1 VSSQLM
7 PVAEHRPL
15 DRPVANCRIYERK
28 PCDLP
33 TTCRPASAMEMKETG
48 WEATV
53 VDISLGGLRINL
65 RRRFEKGTGL
75 AIELRGDD
83 EQERTVVFVKVV
95 HLQAIENGAWALG
108 CRFISELGEDELQRL
123 LTSTHNVLS
132 SLNNQQLDEKED
144 DKDEEPGATCS
155 SGAIPPSQ
163 PEIRVL
169 TDVHLLAAAQPGS
182 FRECLVKRLNVTKCW
197 PLTAGKILSLRGKTS
212 DHAPWA
218 LRIQV
223 LKCNPQ
229 GKGWEIQGRIVG
241 PIKGASNG
249 HAPGRP

>member
-1 VSSQLM
+1 MASQLM
-7 PVAEHRPL
+7 PVAEQRPL

-33 TTCRPASAMEMKETG
+33 TTCRPASALAMKEMG
-48 WEATV
+48 WAASV
-53 VDISLGGLRINL
+53 VDISQGGLRINL
-65 RRRFEKGTGL
+65 QRRFEKGTGL
-75 AIELRGDD
+75 AIELPADD

-132 SLNNQQLDEKED
+132 PSKGQLFDEKD
-144 DKDEEPGATCS
+144 NEEVS
-155 SGAIPPSQ
+155 SGAIPVSQ
-163 PEIRVL
+163 PEIRII
-169 TDVHLLAAAQPGS
+169 TDVHLLVAAQPGS

-197 PLTAGKILSLRGKTS
+197 PLTAGKILSLRGKSS
-212 DHAPWA
+212 DHSPWSM
-218 LRIQV
+218 RIQV

-229 GKGWEIQGRIVG
+229 GKGWEIQGRIVS
-241 PIKGASNG
+241 PAKGA
-249 HAPGRP
+249 RPQ